1 MASKQRD
8 GTTSSSVERPDRKP
22 DDTSSHRDA
31 KTEARMQRPD
41 DQRAAGRGRGDGSD
55 DHRSGSESGKR

>member
-31 KTEARMQRPD
+31 NTEARMQRAD
-41 DQRAAGRGRGDGSD
+41 DQRAAGRGDGSD